1 MKKTIS
7 AMTIALC
14 TTAGANAADIT
25 FNGNVNAACAFGTV
39 TSGSL
44 NITGT
49 AMTTSSVA
57 TFDVSTNGGSYDLT
71 FPQVTTLAVAPVGS
85 TLTGDLQQTPLYVSG
100 AASGNSWTGSDSAGH
115 VFVLDSAGTHS
126 ISLGVA
132 GTIDTPLAGAYE
144 ASVPATCI
152 AQ

>member
-1 MKKTIS
+1 MKQATAAAILS
-7 AMTIALC
+7 LC
-14 TTAGANAADIT
+14 TIGANAADIT

-39 TSGSL
+39 TSGIL

-49 AMTTSSVA
+49 AMTTTSVA
-57 TFDVSTNGGSYDLT
+57 TFDVSTNGGNYDLV
-71 FPQVTTLAVAPVGS
+71 FPAVTTLAVAPSGS
-85 TLTGDLQQTPLYVSG
+85 TLSGDLQQTPLYVSG
-100 AASGNSWTGSDSAGH
+100 ASSANSWVGADATGYT
-115 VFVLDSAGTHS
+115 FVLDEAGTHS

-144 ASVPATCI
+144 ASVPATCT

>member
-1 MKKTIS
+1 MKQTT
-7 AMTIALC
+7 AAVVLALC
-14 TTAGANAADIT
+14 TMGANAADIT

-39 TSGSL
+39 NSGTL

-49 AMTTSSVA
+49 AMTTTSVA
-57 TFDVSTNGGSYDLT
+57 TFDVSTNGGSYDLV
-71 FPQVTTLAVAPVGS
+71 FPTVSTLAVAPVGS
-85 TLTGDLQQTPLYVSG
+85 TLTGDLQQTPLYVAG
-100 AASGNSWTGSDSAGH
+100 ASSANSWTGTDATGYT
-115 VFVLDSAGTHS
+115 FVLDQAGTHS

-144 ASVPATCI
+144 ASVPATCT